1 MQFLRIPRDRLK
13 ERMGKTSQNILLK
26 TPEEVRRMAEGGRRL
41 EEVKAHLM
49 EAVDVGVSAAKI
61 EDLACELIEKTGGAP
76 SFKMVPRYSWAT
88 CINVNEG
95 VVHGIPKA
103 EIVFKEGDVASVDVG
118 MFYEGFHTDTSFSL
132 GLNVTDELDKFLK
145 TGREALRAAID
156 QVRPGKRIYDISNAI
171 EVVVARNS
179 FSPIKALVGHGIGRS
194 LHEEP
199 QIPCFADGTRQDT
212 PEISEGAVLAIE
224 VMYCQGSEEVVTG
237 EDGWTIETAD
247 GKIAALFEETV
258 AATKK
263 GPLVLTRSPKS

>member
-1 MQFLRIPRDRLK
+1 MQFLGTLWNRLK

-26 TPEEVRRMAEGGRRL
+26 TSEEVRKMAEGGKRL
-41 EEVKAHLM
+41 AEVKARLA

-103 EIVFKEGDVASVDVG
+103 EIVFKEGDVISVDVG
-118 MFYEGFHTDTSFSL
+118 MFYKGFHTDTSFSL
-132 GLNVTDELDKFLK
+132 GLNVPKTLDKFLK
-145 TGREALRAAID
+145 TGKEALKTAID
-156 QVRPGKRIYDISNAI
+156 QVRPGKRIYDISSAI
-171 EVVVARNS
+171 EAVVARDS

-199 QIPCFADGTRQDT
+199 QIPCFANGTRQDT

-224 VMYCQGSEEVVTG
+224 VMYCQGSG
-237 EDGWTIETAD
+237 EMVMGKDEWTIETAD